1 MKNTAVRI
9 LVIVLVTLAVSLA
22 IYFALNNTSL
32 TPGGDAPDPRALQG
46 TGAFPVAGPGEFRGG
61 MRGRGEG
68 GELDQSFSLLGLA
81 RNLGFFFLAALLIAG
96 AQKITARIKA
106 KRRSRVAVG

>member
-1 MKNTAVRI
+1 
-9 LVIVLVTLAVSLA
+9 
-22 IYFALNNTSL
+22 
-32 TPGGDAPDPRALQG
+32 
-46 TGAFPVAGPGEFRGG
+46 